1 LLKENTAMTRPHED
15 VQRHTPVDHRP
26 GGPAIAFPK
35 NAWCAI
41 DIVHVKSERVDAG
54 LSAYETLVE
63 QARTSATKAKL
74 AAILRSADNRR
85 VYALV
90 EVGGHDAFAHL
101 RSAWDDHHLQAE
113 HRTVAESSTLAL
125 YQVVSTTGDFALDP
139 QSKDAYAVE
148 QVASGPQQAEK
159 IITGVA
165 AAQGFRGA
173 LLFGTDDATK
183 SLAIY
188 RFELAAQV
196 EELRPSA
203 QPVHPVKTF

>member
-1 LLKENTAMTRPHED
+1 MTRPHED
-15 VQRHTPVDHRP
+15 LQHHTPVDHRP

-54 LSAYETLVE
+54 LSAYETLIE

-85 VYALV
+85 VFALV
-90 EVGGHDAFAHL
+90 ELGGHDAFAHL
-101 RSAWDDHHLQAE
+101 RSAWDDHHLQAG

-125 YQVVSTTGDFALDP
+125 YQVISVTGDCALDP
-139 QSKDAYAVE
+139 QSKDAYAIE
-148 QVASGPQQAEK
+148 HIPTGPQHIAEL
-159 IITGVA
+159 IATLVP
-165 AAQGFRGA
+165 AQGFRGA
-173 LLFGTDDATK
+173 LLFATDDAME
-183 SLAIY
+183 SIVIH
-188 RFELAAQV
+188 RFEQAAQL
-196 EELRPSA
+196 ERLRPSA

>member
-1 LLKENTAMTRPHED
+1 MTRPHED
-15 VQRHTPVDHRP
+15 LQRHTPVDHRP

-85 VYALV
+85 VFALV

-125 YQVVSTTGDFALDP
+125 YQVISVTGDCALDP
-139 QSKDAYAVE
+139 QSKDAYAIE
-148 QVASGPQQAEK
+148 HFPTGPQHVAEL
-159 IITGVA
+159 IATLVP
-165 AAQGFRGA
+165 AQGFRGA
-173 LLFGTDDATK
+173 LLFATDDATE
-183 SLAIY
+183 SIVIH
-188 RFELAAQV
+188 RFEQAAQI
-196 EELRPSA
+196 ERLRPSA
-203 QPVHPVKTF
+203 QPVRPVKTF